1 MRVLGIETS
10 CDETSA
16 AVVEGDRI
24 LGERVVS
31 QVDAHRA
38 FGGVVPE
45 LASRQHLVAIAPV
58 VEAALHG
65 AGLGAADV
73 DLVAVTYGPGLVGAL
88 LVGLSFAKA
97 LAWRLRRPLV
107 GVNHLLGHV
116 WANALAGWEPAF
128 PALAL
133 VVSGGHTDLLCLDGP
148 APSAV
153 RVLGRTRDDAA
164 GEAFDKVARML
175 GLPYPGGPAIE
186 SLAAQGEAGRVEL
199 PTVGRLRDSL
209 DMSFSGLKTAV
220 YDRLHGASPPPAAD
234 LAASFQAR
242 VVDELAA
249 RVAQGVRETGVRTVL
264 LAGGVAANGPLR
276 RRLEGDARTEGF
288 AVYAPPPRLC
298 TDNGAMI
305 ARAGLAAYEAD
316 GAAGFEL
323 EPRPVLPDYRWRPG
337 RRADPA

>member
-16 AVVEGDRI
+16 AVVEGERV
-24 LGERVVS
+24 LGERIVS

-45 LASRQHLVAIAPV
+45 LASRQHLSAIAPV
-58 VEAALHG
+58 VTAALDG
-65 AGLGAADV
+65 AGLMPSDL
-73 DLVAVTYGPGLVGAL
+73 DLVAVTAGPGLVGAL
-88 LVGLSFAKA
+88 LVGLSFAKGF
-97 LAWRLRRPLV
+97 AWRAGLPIV

-116 WANALAGWEPAF
+116 WANALSGWRPVF
-128 PALAL
+128 PVLAL
-133 VVSGGHTDLLCLDGP
+133 LVSGGHSDLLCLDGP

-186 SLAAQGEAGRVEL
+186 RLAREGDPTVVRL
-199 PTVGRLRDSL
+199 PAVGRLRDSL

-220 YDRLHGASPPPAAD
+220 YDRLKTPSPPRHAD
-234 LAASFQAR
+234 LAAAFQAR
-242 VVDELAA
+242 VTEELVT
-249 RVAQGVRETGVRTVL
+249 RVVRAVRESEVRTVL
-264 LAGGVAANGPLR
+264 LAGGVAANGALR
-276 RRLEGDARTEGF
+276 EALARAGRAEGF
-288 AVYAPPPRLC
+288 SSHAPPPALC

-305 ARAGLAAYEAD
+305 ARAGASAFAAD
-316 GAAGFEL
+316 GADDWTL
-323 EPRPVLPDYRWRPG
+323 EPRPILPEYRFRP
-337 RRADPA
+337 ATA